1 MIPKQWRDVRP
12 LDAAAMQAAEAHWDS
27 LAKPLR
33 SLGVLEQMVIR
44 LAGIT
49 GQTNIAPLKKAV
61 LIYCADNGIVEEGV
75 TQTDSSVTAA
85 VAQNFTKGIA
95 SINALSRVAGA
106 DVCPVDIG
114 IASELNCPGL
124 MKRKV
129 AYGTK
134 NFAKEPAMTREMAI
148 QAIQTGIDL
157 VREKQQEG
165 YTLLVTGEMGIGNT
179 TASSAVF
186 AALEGVDPE
195 QVTGRGAGL
204 TQAGIQHKIQVI
216 RDALALHRPDA
227 GDVIDVL
234 AKVGSL
240 DLCGIAGTFL
250 GGAVYRVPV
259 LIDGF
264 ISAVAANCAVRLVPA
279 CRDFLFATHCSAEPA
294 GKMALDALGMQ
305 ACLQCGMFLGEGTG
319 GVIGAK
325 LFDFALAA
333 YGEIADFTKAAVEA
347 YELLE

>member
-27 LAKPLR
+27 LAKPRR
-33 SLGVLEQMVIR
+33 SLGVLEQIVIR

-49 GQTNIAPLKKAV
+49 GSANIAPLKKAV

-85 VAQNFTKGIA
+85 VALNFTKGIA

-114 IASELNCPGL
+114 IASEINCPGL

-134 NFAKEPAMTREMAI
+134 NFAKEPSMTREMAI

-157 VREKQQEG
+157 VREKKQEG

-204 TQAGIQHKIQVI
+204 TQAGVQHKIQVI

-250 GGAVYRVPV
+250 GGAVYRVPI

>member
-12 LDAAAMQAAEAHWDS
+12 LDAAAMQAAQAHWDS

-49 GQTNIAPLKKAV
+49 GSANIAPLKKAV

-85 VAQNFTKGIA
+85 VAQNFAKGIA

-204 TQAGIQHKIQVI
+204 TQAGVQHKIQVI

-333 YGEIADFTKAAVEA
+333 YGGIADFTKAAVEA